1 MAELGLSGPQG
12 LALGRL
18 PLLGAVLRSRA
29 ATLGF
34 AIVAAWAVVA
44 ALAPWLAPYDP
55 TIIDFAAAADPTP
68 SAQHLLGTDSVGR
81 EPAVA
86 HHLGRP
92 HDLCRGAALHR
103 PRLPAWHLC
112 RHAGRLLR
120 GLARPSRTP
129 PWPRHARLPRPGA
142 YSEERQL

>member
-81 EPAVA
+81 
-86 HHLGRP
+86 
-92 HDLCRGAALHR
+92 DLLSRVIWG
-103 PRLPAWHLC
+103 
-112 RHAGRLLR
+112 
-120 GLARPSRTP
+120 ARPPYAVVPLSIGSPFLLGISAGMLAGYSGGLLAP
-129 PWPRHARLPRPGA
+129 PFSLLGDVMQSGKASVR
-142 YSEERQL
+142 

>member
-1 MAELGLSGPQG
+1 MSGLGLSGPQG

-68 SAQHLLGTDSVGR
+68 PAQHLLGTDSVGR
-81 EPAVA
+81 DLLSRLTWGASTPYAEVPRSNGCALL
-86 HHLGRP
+86 LG
-92 HDLCRGAALHR
+92 LSAGM
-103 PRLPAWHLC
+103 LP
-112 RHAGRLLR
+112 G
-120 GLARPSRTP
+120 
-129 PWPRHARLPRPGA
+129 
-142 YSEERQL
+142 Y

>member
-55 TIIDFAAAADPTP
+55 TIIDFAAAADPPP

-81 EPAVA
+81 DLLSRIIWGARTTYAVVPLSIGSA
-86 HHLGRP
+86 FLLGIPDGMLAGHHGNREIRRGGRK
-92 HDLCRGAALHR
+92 
-103 PRLPAWHLC
+103 
-112 RHAGRLLR
+112 
-120 GLARPSRTP
+120 
-129 PWPRHARLPRPGA
+129 
-142 YSEERQL
+142 

>member
-1 MAELGLSGPQG
+1 MSGLGLSGPQG

-55 TIIDFAAAADPTP
+55 TIIDFAAAADPT
-68 SAQHLLGTDSVGR
+68 R
-81 EPAVA
+81 
-86 HHLGRP
+86 
-92 HDLCRGAALHR
+92 
-103 PRLPAWHLC
+103 
-112 RHAGRLLR
+112 
-120 GLARPSRTP
+120 
-129 PWPRHARLPRPGA
+129 
-142 YSEERQL
+142 SEEHTSELQSLMRISYAVFCLKKKTPVNTKLCNTLSVYDAQLSS